1 MAEEEKKVDED
12 WKKQVQQE
20 KEKVAE
26 ELKASS
32 SDLLSTGKKQIPQ
45 ASFALFISW
54 LATQSY
60 IHLGLVENPFTKKK
74 EKDIIQ
80 AKYLI
85 DVLNILE
92 EKTRGNLTKEEQNY
106 LQSLLYDLRLAYVE
120 CNK

>member
-26 ELKASS
+26 EDRA
-32 SDLLSTGKKQIPQ
+32 KKQIPQ

>member
-20 KEKVAE
+20 KEKITE

-32 SDLLSTGKKQIPQ
+32 SDLLSTGKKQAPQ
-45 ASFALFISW
+45 ASFILFISG

-60 IHLGLVENPFTKKK
+60 VHLGLVENPLTKKK
-74 EKDIIQ
+74 EKDLNQ

-85 DVLNILE
+85 DILSILE
-92 EKTRGNLTKEEQNY
+92 EKTKGNLTKDEQNY
-106 LQSLLYDLRLAYVE
+106 LQAFLYNLRMAYIE
-120 CNK
+120 YSK